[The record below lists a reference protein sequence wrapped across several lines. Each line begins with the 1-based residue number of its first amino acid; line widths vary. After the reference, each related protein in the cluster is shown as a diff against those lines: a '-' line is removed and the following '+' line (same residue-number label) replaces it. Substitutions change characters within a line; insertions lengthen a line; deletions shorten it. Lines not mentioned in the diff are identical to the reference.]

1 MRLRVVD
8 FETTGAEGS
17 EVIEAGIVDL
27 TRIDGGWCVSEPR
40 SQFFRPQGEVSIQAR
55 AVHHIPDLALRS
67 AAPAAAD
74 AVETYLEEG
83 AVVDAFVAHHAAF
96 ECSFLPRLAKKA
108 WICTAKT
115 SRRAWPQ
122 APGHSNQVLRYWLKL
137 DLDASLALPAHRAG
151 PDAYVTAHIL
161 KNLLETESVE
171 TLLEWTTQ
179 PAVVSFGKYKGRPW
193 DEVPLAY
200 LHWMLSEQGM
210 AEHWRAAS
218 RRELDRRGVEHLTA
232 EAAQ

>member
-27 TRIDGGWCVSEPR
+27 SRADGQWCIGQPR
-40 SQFFRPQGEVSIQAR
+40 SRFFRPNGEVSVEAR
-55 AVHHIPDLALRS
+55 AVHHITDLALRT
-67 AAPAAAD
+67 AVPAAAEV
-74 AVETYLEEG
+74 VETYLDEG
-83 AVVDAFVAHHAAF
+83 PGVDAFVAHHAAF
-96 ECSFLPRLAKKA
+96 ECSFLPRLAKRT

-137 DLDASLALPAHRAG
+137 DLDPSLALPAHRAG

-161 KNLLETESVE
+161 KNLLETETVE

-179 PAVVSFGKYKGRPW
+179 PAVVSFGKHKGRPW
-193 DEVPLAY
+193 DEVPSAY
-200 LHWMLSEQGM
+200 LQWMMGEQGM
-210 AEHWRAAS
+210 SEHRLAAV
-218 RRELDRRGVEHLTA
+218 RRELDRRGLEHLTA